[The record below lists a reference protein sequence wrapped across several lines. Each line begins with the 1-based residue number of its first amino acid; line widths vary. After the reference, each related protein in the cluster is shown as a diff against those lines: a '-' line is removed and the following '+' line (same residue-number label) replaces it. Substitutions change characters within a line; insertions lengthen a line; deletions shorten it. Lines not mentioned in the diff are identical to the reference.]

1 MIYFGIAVILL
12 MLVAVYFGGGVHEE
26 VVDWWQQRTVEK
38 VQAGLRAA
46 ESAVDGQYRQ
56 ARREMNDAAGQ
67 SWRNLAD
74 GDRG

>member
-1 MIYFGIAVILL
+1 MIALALFVLL
-12 MLVAVYFGGGVHEE
+12 TLVALYLCGGLHEE
-26 VVDWWQQRTVEK
+26 VAAWLQERNAEK
-38 VQAGLRAA
+38 VRAELRAA
-46 ESAVDGQYRQ
+46 ELAIDSQFRQ